1 MYQGDQVME
10 KGRII
15 LDANVHFGKPC
26 IAGTRIKVEDVLE
39 LVEEGIPFAEIV
51 DRYYTDLSIDDIKV
65 CVRYALDIITSEE
78 IHIREAG

>member
-1 MYQGDQVME
+1 ME
-10 KGRII
+10 KDRIV
-15 LDANVHFGKPC
+15 LDPNVHFGKPC

-39 LVEEGIPFAEIV
+39 LVEEGIPFTEIV
-51 DRYYTDLSIDDIKV
+51 DKYYTDLSIDDIKV

>member
-1 MYQGDQVME
+1 ME
-10 KGRII
+10 KNRII
-15 LDANVHFGKPC
+15 LDPNVHFGKPC

-51 DRYYTDLSIDDIKV
+51 DKYFTDLSIDDIKV

-78 IHIREAG
+78 IHIREVG

>member
-1 MYQGDQVME
+1 ME
-10 KGRII
+10 KDRII
-15 LDANVHFGKPC
+15 FDPNVHFGKPC

-51 DRYYTDLSIDDIKV
+51 DKYFTDLSIDDIKV

-78 IHIREAG
+78 IHIREVG

>member
-1 MYQGDQVME
+1 ME
-10 KGRII
+10 KDRII
-15 LDANVHFGKPC
+15 LDPKVHFGKPC

-51 DRYYTDLSIDDIKV
+51 DKYFTDLSIDDIKV

-78 IHIREAG
+78 IHIKEVG

>member
-1 MYQGDQVME
+1 
-10 KGRII
+10 
-15 LDANVHFGKPC
+15 VHFGKPC

-51 DRYYTDLSIDDIKV
+51 DKYFTDLSIDDIKV

-78 IHIREAG
+78 IHIREVG

>member
-1 MYQGDQVME
+1 ME
-10 KGRII
+10 KDRII
-15 LDANVHFGKPC
+15 LDPNVHFGKPC

-51 DRYYTDLSIDDIKV
+51 DKYFTDLSIDDIKV

-78 IHIREAG
+78 IHIREVG

>member
-1 MYQGDQVME
+1 ME
-10 KGRII
+10 KDRII
-15 LDANVHFGKPC
+15 LDPKVHFGKPC

-51 DRYYTDLSIDDIKV
+51 DKYFTDLSIDDIKV

-78 IHIREAG
+78 IHIREVG

>member
-1 MYQGDQVME
+1 ME

-15 LDANVHFGKPC
+15 LDPNVHFGKPC

-51 DRYYTDLSIDDIKV
+51 DKYYTDLSIDDVKV

-78 IHIREAG
+78 IHIREVG

>member
-1 MYQGDQVME
+1 ME
-10 KGRII
+10 KDRII
-15 LDANVHFGKPC
+15 LDPKVHFGKPC

-51 DRYYTDLSIDDIKV
+51 DKYFTDLSIDDIKV

-78 IHIREAG
+78 IHIRQVG

>member
-51 DRYYTDLSIDDIKV
+51 DKYFTDLSIDDIKV

-78 IHIREAG
+78 IHITEVG

>member
-1 MYQGDQVME
+1 ME
-10 KGRII
+10 KDRII
-15 LDANVHFGKPC
+15 LDPKVHFGKPC

-51 DRYYTDLSIDDIKV
+51 DKYFTDLSIDDIKV

-78 IHIREAG
+78 IHIRAAS

>member
-1 MYQGDQVME
+1 ME
-10 KGRII
+10 KDKII
-15 LDANVHFGKPC
+15 LDPNVHFGKPC

-51 DRYYTDLSIDDIKV
+51 DKYFTDLSIDDIKV

-78 IHIREAG
+78 IHIREVG